1 MLKNMGP
8 SNERSIRLRN
18 ITFENLVGDVK
29 KQRKKE
35 KLISWRDREL
45 FVDKSRAVGV
55 TMGETD
61 NKKALDQRKKQLLK
75 EKRKYGLAE
84 EEETQLSWESYYSKV
99 FNTFVFLQIFY

>member
-1 MLKNMGP
+1 M
-8 SNERSIRLRN
+8 
-18 ITFENLVGDVK
+18 ITF
-29 KQRKKE
+29 
-35 KLISWRDREL
+35 REL

-99 FNTFVFLQIFY
+99 FNTFVFLQIFYQGSSIHYLMKVGDIPNII